1 VKIDL
6 DAQPAPLGWSGRRR
20 GAPDCLCCH
29 TRVHTAG
36 MHVRSRQRRKKQGT
50 GHAACQCAPDRGVS
64 YLAGDQSHPRWRV
77 HRRNNGGNDVST
89 SRRGAGNGY
98 RASLAGITPASAAQV
113 STAPG
118 PQLVCSVAGG
128 TTGAGRCG
136 TTTHSPTN
144 SYLVKFTLTGS
155 VSASDVT
162 GWTVPSQ
169 NVSSSGPGCTAGQL
183 QCWVAVSSTDV
194 DPVSVTVTV
203 SFRFLQSIF
212 LAQRAA
218 TVTVLGRCPVAC

>member
-1 VKIDL
+1 MFRRV
-6 DAQPAPLGWSGRRR
+6 AAGLGM
-20 GAPDCLCCH
+20 
-29 TRVHTAG
+29 VI
-36 MHVRSRQRRKKQGT
+36 
-50 GHAACQCAPDRGVS
+50 AAS
-64 YLAGDQSHPRWRV
+64 M
-77 HRRNNGGNDVST
+77 
-89 SRRGAGNGY
+89 
-98 RASLAGITPASAAQV
+98 AGIAPASAAQV
-113 STAPG
+113 STVPG

-169 NVSSSGPGCTAGQL
+169 NVSASAGCVGGQL
-183 QCWVAVSSTDV
+183 QCLVAISSTDV

-203 SFRFLQSIF
+203 SFRFLQGSL
-212 LAQRAA
+212 LAQRTA
-218 TVTVLGRCPVAC
+218 TVTVPGRCPAAC

>member
-1 VKIDL
+1 M
-6 DAQPAPLGWSGRRR
+6 PLVNARLIEGSPTLR
-20 GAPDCLCCH
+20 G
-29 TRVHTAG
+29 TRVTHGGGSTAG
-36 MHVRSRQRRKKQGT
+36 ITGVTMFRRV
-50 GHAACQCAPDRGVS
+50 AAALGMVIAP
-64 YLAGDQSHPRWRV
+64 
-77 HRRNNGGNDVST
+77 
-89 SRRGAGNGY
+89 
-98 RASLAGITPASAAQV
+98 SLAGITPASAAQV

-183 QCWVAVSSTDV
+183 QCWVAGTSTDV

-218 TVTVLGRCPVAC
+218 TVTVPGRCPVAC

>member
-1 VKIDL
+1 MFRRV
-6 DAQPAPLGWSGRRR
+6 AAALGMVI
-20 GAPDCLCCH
+20 A
-29 TRVHTAG
+29 
-36 MHVRSRQRRKKQGT
+36 
-50 GHAACQCAPDRGVS
+50 
-64 YLAGDQSHPRWRV
+64 
-77 HRRNNGGNDVST
+77 
-89 SRRGAGNGY
+89 
-98 RASLAGITPASAAQV
+98 ASLAGITPASAAQV

-203 SFRFLQSIF
+203 SFAQAQVSFQFTHRAGVGVQVIGNWLAWPFLS
-212 LAQRAA
+212 
-218 TVTVLGRCPVAC
+218 